1 MFHIANKSFH
11 FIVLFIFTAVF
22 SPVPESKAAE
32 FIPVY
37 TDLQETGFY
46 DQTPLTD
53 QVARGDINGR
63 TLGEVRRK
71 AFQNAL
77 DILESLIITS
87 NDNGIRIQASFE
99 DLGGVNERGGIILAG
114 AVAAGFI
121 VVEEPLVPGGVLTL
135 PVALAEHLLARE
147 LNGNEV
153 DVEIY
158 FNERV
163 PFYYGTGFTE
173 PLGYVN
179 FTVLVAH
186 ELLHGLGFL
195 DSIRNDGSFER
206 IQSQDG
212 SIVTAIGPYDLNL
225 YSEREEEL
233 LVHLSRS
240 ERQEAITSV
249 DGLLWD
255 GTLGGLATPSC
266 AQLMGEALMDEY
278 PSAVDSEGRP
288 RLYAPNP
295 WEQGS
300 SVAHL
305 AQASKDLMKPSHEG
319 TEHARFTLG
328 MLLDMFWT
336 VGEVSPASLEIL
348 EDCLADSGE
357 EPEPELEPESTA
369 RSGGGGGGCTISE
382 PQNTQQNAMFN
393 LFLILCALFSVL
405 FYTNS
410 MSISQVFNFTKRIEV
425 FRQNKLNPTLFMS
438 SRISPPDE

>member
-1 MFHIANKSFH
+1 MFHIANKSFS
-11 FIVLFIFTAVF
+11 FIVLFLFTIVF
-22 SPVPESKAAE
+22 SPIPESTATE

-37 TDLQETGFY
+37 INPQGTGFY

-63 TLGEVRRK
+63 TLGEVRRR

-77 DILESLIITS
+77 NILESLIRTS

-99 DLGGVNERGGIILAG
+99 DLGGVNERGGITLGSATP
-114 AVAAGFI
+114 ASFLS
-121 VVEEPLVPGGVLTL
+121 VEEPLVPGGVLTL

-147 LNGNEV
+147 LNGNEA

-158 FNERV
+158 FNERF
-163 PFYYGTGFTE
+163 PFFFYGTGFTQ

-179 FTVLVAH
+179 FTILIAH

-195 DSIRNDGSFER
+195 GIIQEDGSFKR
-206 IQSQDG
+206 IQLQDG
-212 SIVTAIGPYDLNL
+212 SDVAAIGPYDLNL
-225 YSEREEEL
+225 YSESEEEL
-233 LVHLSRS
+233 LVYLSQS

-255 GTLGGLATPSC
+255 GTLGGLFAPSC
-266 AQLMGEALMDEY
+266 AQLMGEALMDKY

-288 RLYAPNP
+288 RLYAPDP

-305 AQASKDLMKPSHEG
+305 AQASKDLMKPTYKG
-319 TEHARFTLG
+319 AEHYGFALG

-336 VGEVSPASLEIL
+336 VGIASPTHLEIL

-357 EPEPELEPESTA
+357 EPEPGQGSE
-369 RSGGGGGGCTISE
+369 GGGGGCAIAETQPMS
-382 PQNTQQNAMFN
+382 QNTTLN
-393 LFLILCALFSVL
+393 LFLILLAVL
-405 FYTNS
+405 PCL
-410 MSISQVFNFTKRIEV
+410 R
-425 FRQNKLNPTLFMS
+425 L
-438 SRISPPDE
+438 SRIS

>member
-1 MFHIANKSFH
+1 MSHIANKSFH

-37 TDLQETGFY
+37 TDPQGAGFY

-53 QVARGDINGR
+53 QVARGDISGR
-63 TLGEVRRK
+63 TLGEVRRR

-77 DILESLIITS
+77 DLLEGLIRTS
-87 NDNGIRIQASFE
+87 NNNGIRIQASFE
-99 DLGGVNERGGIILAG
+99 DLGGGDERGRIILAG
-114 AVAAGFI
+114 AQAAGFI

-158 FNERV
+158 FNERA
-163 PFYYGTGFTE
+163 PFSYGTGFTE

-179 FTVLVAH
+179 FTILVAH
-186 ELLHGLGFL
+186 ELLHGLGFS
-195 DSIRNDGSFER
+195 DSIRKDGSFEQ
-206 IQSQDG
+206 IQLQDG
-212 SIVTAIGPYDLNL
+212 STVTAIGPYDLNL
-225 YSEREEEL
+225 YSESEEEL

-255 GTLGGLATPSC
+255 GTLGGQFAPSC

-278 PSAVDSEGRP
+278 PQAVDSEGKP
-288 RLYAPNP
+288 RLYAPRP
-295 WEQGS
+295 YEQGS

-305 AQASKDLMKPSHEG
+305 AEASRDLIKPTYDG
-319 TEHARFTLG
+319 VEHYGFTLG

-336 VGEVSPASLEIL
+336 VGGVSPADLEIL

-357 EPEPELEPESTA
+357 EPEPVSQPEPETHPTLETTE
-369 RSGGGGGGCTISE
+369 GGSSGGGCTVTGHEGTS
-382 PQNTQQNAMFN
+382 QNTVFN
-393 LFLILCALFSVL
+393 LLLILCILFSVL

-410 MSISQVFNFTKRIEV
+410 MSSSQVFNFSKG
-425 FRQNKLNPTLFMS
+425 
-438 SRISPPDE
+438 